1 MKKKL
6 WSEQCAMC
14 IAISKITKILKLL
27 HKLVLHENQ
36 NNFSISV
43 LSIEQ
48 ISYCY
53 LLLKEFPFVIFSICM
68 CSSQCQ
74 HYVNIQPIALNV

>member
-1 MKKKL
+1 
-6 WSEQCAMC
+6 MC

-53 LLLKEFPFVIFSICM
+53 LLLKEFPLVFFLYVCV
-68 CSSQCQ
+68 
-74 HYVNIQPIALNV
+74 HPNVNIMLIYSQLH